1 MPRVLLVEDDPD
13 QLEIRRLLLEAA
25 GYQVETAQTPVAA
38 REKLG
43 ASQPALVL
51 MDLRLPRAE
60 DGLSL
65 IAHLRQHSPWVPIL
79 VLSGWAPDLAGL
91 AETGCVDRC
100 LAKPVRSRELLRCV
114 AQLSSVRG

>member
-1 MPRVLLVEDDPD
+1 MPCVLLVEDDPD

-25 GYQVETAQTPVAA
+25 GYDVETAQTPAAA
-38 REKLG
+38 RERFR

-65 IAHLRQHSPWVPIL
+65 IEHLRERSPAVPII
-79 VLSGWAPDLAGL
+79 VLSGWASDLAGL
-91 AETGCVDRC
+91 AESGRADRC
-100 LAKPVRSRELLRCV
+100 LAKPVRSRELLRHV
-114 AQLSSVRG
+114 AQLSSRRC